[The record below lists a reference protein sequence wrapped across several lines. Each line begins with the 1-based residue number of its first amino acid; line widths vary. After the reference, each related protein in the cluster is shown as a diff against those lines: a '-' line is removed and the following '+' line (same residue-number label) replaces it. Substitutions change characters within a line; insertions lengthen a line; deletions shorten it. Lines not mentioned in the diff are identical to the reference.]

1 MDYSIVVPVFN
12 SELTLEE
19 LFKRIQKVFDEI
31 DNKSYEIVFVE
42 DASTD
47 ESWRILKSL
56 KKEYP
61 DLIKAIKLSRNFG
74 QHNATFCGL
83 IHAKGDIVITID
95 DDLQTPPEE
104 IKKLIKVFN
113 KEQTDLV
120 YGLYPVKKHSRMRT
134 LSSNSLKLTSKT
146 FFDGPGKGSSFRL
159 ITRDLVDK
167 VIEHHQNFIYL
178 DEIFNWYISDI
189 AFVDVEHVRRKHN
202 KSGYNSFRLL
212 SIFFNIMIYYS
223 SIPLK
228 MMVYSG
234 LVVSFFTFIIGIFY
248 IIKRLF
254 FNVSVPG
261 YTSLIVAI
269 LFSTGI
275 ILLSLGV
282 IGEYLSR
289 IYMVQNKKPPFS
301 IKKIL

>member
-1 MDYSIVVPVFN
+1 MDYSIIVPVFN
-12 SELTLEE
+12 SEDTLKE
-19 LFKRIQKVFDEI
+19 LFERIQRVFEGISSTWEVIFIEDCGI
-31 DNKSYEIVFVE
+31 DG
-42 DASTD
+42 
-47 ESWRILKSL
+47 SWSILETL
-56 KKEYP
+56 KKEHP
-61 DLIKAIKLSRNFG
+61 ERITAIKLTKNYG

-83 IHAKGDIVITID
+83 IHAKGNRVITID

-104 IKKLIKVFN
+104 IIKLIELQDQQN
-113 KEQTDLV
+113 ADLV
-120 YGLYPVKKHSRMRT
+120 YGLYPVKRHSLMRN
-134 LSSNSLKLTSKT
+134 LWSSSLKITSKA

-159 ITRDLVDK
+159 ITGELVKK
-167 VIEHHQNFIYL
+167 VLAHHQNFIYL
-178 DEIFNWYISDI
+178 DELFNWYTTSIEG
-189 AFVDVEHVRRKHN
+189 VNVKHEKRKS
-202 KSGYNSFRLL
+202 KRSGYNSFQLIGL
-212 SIFFNIMIYYS
+212 FANIMIYYS
-223 SIPLK
+223 SVPLR
-228 MMVYSG
+228 MMIYTG
-234 LVVSFFTFIIGIFY
+234 FVVSFFTFLVGLFY

-301 IKKIL
+301 IKKII